1 MSKYPKIYGF
11 CDAGCRWETVHM
23 DDFQKAAYMVACG
36 KQNDVF
42 TLEPLK
48 TYRIKK
54 TTSPA
59 NSNYGFAITLSFLVV
74 NDTGTTEHVI
84 NIYNPDDVPLTDST
98 GQHFNYNA
106 AYKEFLTVRFCD
118 FASSDE
124 GSMAVFEIDG
134 KIFYIASNVGIDVDE
149 TFSGLVVAVSGAEE
163 CYLINESAEILAHVD
178 YDVVNQHVDEVI
190 DDTLTQV
197 YGVGTAVVGNTLK
210 IWCDE
215 RFTPVTVNEST
226 NTLVFR

>member
-23 DDFQKAAYMVACG
+23 DDFQSAAYMVACV

-48 TYRIKK
+48 TYRVKK
-54 TTSPA
+54 TTSLA
-59 NSNYGFAITLSFLVV
+59 DSNYGFAITLSFLVV
-74 NDTGTTEHVI
+74 SDEGTTEHVI
-84 NIYNPDDVPLTDST
+84 SIYDPEDVPLTDSV
-98 GQHFNYNA
+98 GQQFNYNA

-118 FASSDE
+118 FASRDE
-124 GSMAVFEIDG
+124 GSIAVFEIDG
-134 KIFYIASNVGIDVDE
+134 KIFYIATNASIDADI
-149 TFSGLVVAVSGAEE
+149 TFSGLILSVSGAEE
-163 CYLINESAEILAHVD
+163 CYRINESAEILAHVD

-215 RFTPVTVNEST
+215 RFTPVTVNEGT